1 MIFPVKS
8 LLPVEVT
15 YAEVTSEG
23 FRFDRQYVLVKVPPD
38 PSTRLAEHVTVKKT
52 YGLALFQ
59 PSIDDQW
66 SKLTIRHTQSRS
78 GGGGRGNGGSEED
91 SSSPS
96 SSPSPPSSITI
107 PLTPS
112 PFHCT
117 SAATYIVSIF
127 GTTATGVDMGDE
139 VASFFSGHLD
149 LPVRLLFIGGDGR
162 RRIPG
167 AAYTASSTKPLPSLV
182 HQFRGDAQFQAI
194 RFADAAPYLVT
205 SSASE
210 KEALSRLPLD
220 QQGFDILARLRPNI
234 HIDVGDEVPPFDED
248 EWHELTVYTD
258 GSRTRQ
264 KALIRC
270 IFKCARCLSLNA
282 DLNNGETAKRENQL
296 YGLLARDRRV
306 NHIFPREC
314 SPNPFYF
321 LLL

>member
-38 PSTRLAEHVTVKKT
+38 PSTRLAELITVKKN

-59 PSIDDQW
+59 PSIDDHW
-66 SKLTIRHTQSRS
+66 SKLTIRHTQSQP
-78 GGGGRGNGGSEED
+78 E
-91 SSSPS
+91 
-96 SSPSPPSSITI
+96 SSIVI

-112 PFHCT
+112 PFHCA

-127 GTTATGVDMGDE
+127 GTTAIGVDMGE
-139 VASFFSGHLD
+139 KVASFFSKHLELD
-149 LPVRLLFIGGDGR
+149 VKLLFIGGDGR

-167 AAYTASSTKPLPSLV
+167 AAYTGSSTKPLPSLV
-182 HQFRGDAQFQAI
+182 HQFREDAQFQAI

-205 SSASE
+205 STASE
-210 KEALSRLPLD
+210 KEALSRLPPD
-220 QQGFDILARLRPNI
+220 QQEYDILARLRPNI
-234 HIDVGDEVPPFDED
+234 HIDVGEEVPPFDED
-248 EWHELTVYTD
+248 EWRELAVYSDTAK
-258 GSRTRQ
+258 TRQ

-282 DLNNGETAKRENQL
+282 DLNNGETARRENQL

-306 NHIFPREC
+306 NHHFPRK
-314 SPNPFYF
+314 
-321 LLL
+321 